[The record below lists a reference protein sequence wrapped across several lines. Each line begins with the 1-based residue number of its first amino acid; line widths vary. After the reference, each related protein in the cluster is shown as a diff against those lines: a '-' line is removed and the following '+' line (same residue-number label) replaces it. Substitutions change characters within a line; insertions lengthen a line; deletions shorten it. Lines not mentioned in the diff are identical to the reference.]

1 LTTPTLP
8 AAESPFPVPVA
19 PPAPPDPVASVRT
32 GTAMGILIA
41 ISFCHFCNDMLQSLL
56 PAIYPNR
63 VKALGISLGQI
74 GLVTAAY
81 QITASI
87 LQPLIGLVADKKPR
101 PLALPIGTLFTLFG
115 LVIISQAHAYWSL
128 LAGACLLGM
137 GSAVF
142 HPEASRVAR
151 MAAGGRHGF
160 AQSIFQVGGN
170 AGSAV
175 GPLVAALVIVRF
187 GIPSVGYFAL
197 IALISAVVLWNIAT
211 WYRREGI
218 ARLKTGAKKIG
229 QLTVPKGAAAFG
241 IGVLLVLVFS
251 KYIYL
256 VSLSNF
262 LTFYLIEKFG
272 VSIQQA
278 QLHLFAYLA
287 ATAVGT
293 VAGGPIGDKIGRKYV
308 IWFSILGA
316 LPFALM
322 LPYANLF
329 WTVPLTVVIGFILAS
344 AFPAIVV
351 YAQEL
356 VPGKVGTISGLF
368 FGFAFG
374 VAGLAA
380 PFEGR
385 LADTAGIATLYHL
398 CAFLPF
404 IGLIAAFLPRTR
416 EKRRPA

>member
-1 LTTPTLP
+1 MQ
-8 AAESPFPVPVA
+8 AEPQVA
-19 PPAPPDPVASVRT
+19 DSAGPPPGSIDSLRS
-32 GTAMGILIA
+32 GTAMGILVA
-41 ISFCHFCNDMLQSLL
+41 ISFCHFCNDTLQSLL
-56 PAIYPNR
+56 PAIYPNF
-63 VKALGISLGQI
+63 VKALSLSLGQI

-101 PLALPIGTLFTLFG
+101 PMALPVGTLFTLFG
-115 LVIISQAHAYWSL
+115 LLIISQSHTYWML
-128 LAGACLLGM
+128 LAGAPLLGI

-170 AGSAV
+170 AGQAI

-187 GIPSVGYFAL
+187 GIPSLGYFAL
-197 IALISAVVLWNIAT
+197 LALTLGVVLWNVAT
-211 WYRREGI
+211 WYRREGV
-218 ARLKTGAKKIG
+218 ARLKTSVRKIG
-229 QLTVPKGAAAFG
+229 QLTVPKNTAAFG

-251 KYIYL
+251 KYVYL

-287 ATAVGT
+287 AVAVGT
-293 VAGGPIGDKIGRKYV
+293 IAGGPIGDKFGRKHV

-316 LPFALM
+316 LPFTLL

-329 WTVPLTVVIGFILAS
+329 WSVPLTVVIGFILAS

-356 VPGKVGTISGLF
+356 VPGKVGIISGLF

-380 PFEGR
+380 PFEGH

-404 IGLIAAFLPRTR
+404 IGLIAAFLPRTH
-416 EKRRPA
+416 EKAPRLS

>member
-1 LTTPTLP
+1 VIAAPSTPR
-8 AAESPFPVPVA
+8 AAA
-19 PPAPPDPVASVRT
+19 PVRT
-32 GTAMGILIA
+32 GTTFGILVA

-56 PAIYPNR
+56 PAIYPNLVR
-63 VKALGISLGQI
+63 ALGISLGQI
-74 GLVTAAY
+74 GLVTACY

-101 PLALPIGTLFTLFG
+101 PMALPVGSLFTLVG
-115 LVIISQAHAYWSL
+115 LVVVSQTHGYAML
-128 LAGACLLGM
+128 LLGACLLGI

-151 MAAGGRHGF
+151 MAAGARHGF

-170 AGSAV
+170 TGSAV

-187 GIPSVGYFAL
+187 GVPSVGVFALLAL
-197 IALISAVVLWNIAT
+197 IAAIVLWNVAR
-211 WYRREGI
+211 WYQREGLS
-218 ARLKTGAKKIG
+218 RLTKTAKKLG
-229 QLTVPKGAAAFG
+229 ASTLPKGTAGFG
-241 IGVLLVLVFS
+241 IAILLVLVFS
-251 KYIYL
+251 KYVYL

-262 LTFYLIEKFG
+262 LTFYLIATFG
-272 VSIQQA
+272 ISIQQA

-293 VAGGPIGDKIGRKYV
+293 IAGGPIGDRIGRKYV

-316 LPFALM
+316 LPFALV

-329 WTVPLTVVIGFILAS
+329 WTVPLTVIIGFILAS

-385 LADTAGIATLYHL
+385 LADTAGIAALYHL

-404 IGLIAAFLPRTR
+404 IGLIAAFLPRAR
-416 EKRRPA
+416 AMR

>member
-1 LTTPTLP
+1 MQVEPQV
-8 AAESPFPVPVA
+8 ADSAA
-19 PPAPPDPVASVRT
+19 PPPNPVVSLRS
-32 GTAMGILIA
+32 GTAMGILVA

-56 PAIYPNR
+56 PAIYPNF
-63 VKALGISLGQI
+63 VKALGLSLGQI

-101 PLALPIGTLFTLFG
+101 PMALPVGTLFTLFG
-115 LVIISQAHAYWSL
+115 LLVISRSHTYWML
-128 LAGACLLGM
+128 LAGAPLLGI

-170 AGSAV
+170 AGQAI

-197 IALISAVVLWNIAT
+197 LALTLGVVLWNVAT
-211 WYRREGI
+211 WYRREGV
-218 ARLKTGAKKIG
+218 ARLETSGRRIG
-229 QLTVPKGAAAFG
+229 QLTVPKNTAAFG
-241 IGVLLVLVFS
+241 IGVLLLLVFS
-251 KYIYL
+251 KYVYL

-272 VSIQQA
+272 ASIQQA

-287 ATAVGT
+287 AVAVGT
-293 VAGGPIGDKIGRKYV
+293 VAGGPIGDRFGRKHV

-316 LPFALM
+316 LPFTLL

-329 WTVPLTVVIGFILAS
+329 WSVPLTLIIGFILAS

-356 VPGKVGTISGLF
+356 VLGKVGMISGLF

-385 LADTAGIATLYHL
+385 LADTAGIATLYRL

-404 IGLIAAFLPRTR
+404 IGLTAAFLPRTH
-416 EKRRPA
+416 EKAPPG

>member
-1 LTTPTLP
+1 MTSSATLIR
-8 AAESPFPVPVA
+8 S
-19 PPAPPDPVASVRT
+19 

-56 PAIYPNR
+56 PAIYPNF
-63 VKALGISLGQI
+63 VKALGLSLGQI

-81 QITASI
+81 QLTASM

-101 PLALPIGTLFTLFG
+101 PMALPLGTLFSLFG
-115 LVIISQAHAYWSL
+115 LLIISQAHTYWML
-128 LAGACLLGM
+128 LAGAPLLGV

-170 AGSAV
+170 AGQAI
-175 GPLVAALVIVRF
+175 GPLVAALVIVRY
-187 GIPSVGYFAL
+187 GITSVGY
-197 IALISAVVLWNIAT
+197 IALLALVLGVVLWNVAT
-211 WYRREGI
+211 WYRHEGV
-218 ARLKTGAKKIG
+218 ARLKSASKKIG
-229 QLTVPKGAAAFG
+229 ESRLPKGAASFAVG
-241 IGVLLVLVFS
+241 ILLALVFS
-251 KYIYL
+251 KYVYL

-262 LTFYLIEKFG
+262 LTFYLIQKFG

-287 ATAVGT
+287 AVALGT
-293 VAGGPIGDKIGRKYV
+293 IAGGPIGDRFGRKHV
-308 IWFSILGA
+308 IWFSILGV
-316 LPFALM
+316 LPFTLL

-329 WTVPLTVVIGFILAS
+329 WSVPLTIVIGFILAS

-356 VPGKVGTISGLF
+356 VPDKVGAISGLF

-385 LADTAGIATLYHL
+385 LADTAGIATLYHV
-398 CAFLPF
+398 CAFLPL
-404 IGLIAAFLPRTR
+404 IGLIAAFLPQLRGGRGLGR
-416 EKRRPA
+416 E

>member
-1 LTTPTLP
+1 MRVEPQVSTS
-8 AAESPFPVPVA
+8 AA
-19 PPAPPDPVASVRT
+19 PPTDPVVSLRS

-41 ISFCHFCNDMLQSLL
+41 ISFCHFGNDMLQSLL
-56 PAIYPNR
+56 PAIYPNFVR
-63 VKALGISLGQI
+63 AFGLSLGQI

-87 LQPLIGLVADKKPR
+87 LQPLIGLAADKKPR
-101 PLALPIGTLFTLFG
+101 PMALPMGTLFTLFG
-115 LVIISQAHAYWSL
+115 LLIISQAHTYWML
-128 LAGACLLGM
+128 LAGAPLLGI

-170 AGSAV
+170 AGQAA
-175 GPLVAALVIVRF
+175 GPLIAALVIIRF

-197 IALISAVVLWNIAT
+197 LALLLAVVLWNIAT
-211 WYRREGI
+211 WYRREGV
-218 ARLKTGAKKIG
+218 ARLKTGSKKIG
-229 QLTVPKGAAAFG
+229 QLTVPKGTAAFG

-287 ATAVGT
+287 AVAVGT
-293 VAGGPIGDKIGRKYV
+293 VAGGPIGDKIGRKHV
-308 IWFSILGA
+308 IWFSILGV
-316 LPFALM
+316 LPFAML
-322 LPYANLF
+322 LPYANLL
-329 WTVPLTVVIGFILAS
+329 WSVPLTVVIGFILAS

-356 VPGKVGTISGLF
+356 VPGKVGAISGLF

-385 LADTAGIATLYHL
+385 LADTAGVTTLYHL

-404 IGLIAAFLPRTR
+404 IGLIAAFLPRTH
-416 EKRRPA
+416 EKTQRLS

>member
-1 LTTPTLP
+1 
-8 AAESPFPVPVA
+8 
-19 PPAPPDPVASVRT
+19 
-32 GTAMGILIA
+32 MGILIA

-56 PAIYPNR
+56 PAIYPNF
-63 VKALGISLGQI
+63 VKALGLSLGQI

-101 PLALPIGTLFTLFG
+101 PMALPLGTLFTLFG
-115 LVIISQAHAYWSL
+115 LLIISQAHTYWML
-128 LAGACLLGM
+128 LAGAPLLGI

-170 AGSAV
+170 AGQAI
-175 GPLVAALVIVRF
+175 GPLVAALVIVRY
-187 GIPSVGYFAL
+187 GITSVGY
-197 IALISAVVLWNIAT
+197 IALLALVLGVVLWNVAT
-211 WYRREGI
+211 WYRHEGV
-218 ARLKTGAKKIG
+218 ARLKSASKKIG
-229 QLTVPKGAAAFG
+229 ESTLPKGAAAFG
-241 IGVLLVLVFS
+241 VGILLVLVFS
-251 KYIYL
+251 KYVYL

-262 LTFYLIEKFG
+262 LTFYLIQKFG

-287 ATAVGT
+287 AVALGT
-293 VAGGPIGDKIGRKYV
+293 ITGGPIGDRFGRKHV
-308 IWFSILGA
+308 IWFSILGV
-316 LPFALM
+316 LPFTLL

-329 WTVPLTVVIGFILAS
+329 WSVPLTIVIGFVLAS

-356 VPGKVGTISGLF
+356 VPDKVGAVSGLF

-385 LADTAGIATLYHL
+385 LADTAGIATLYHV
-398 CAFLPF
+398 CAFLPL
-404 IGLIAAFLPRTR
+404 IGLIAAFLPHRR
-416 EKRRPA
+416 EKSRQV